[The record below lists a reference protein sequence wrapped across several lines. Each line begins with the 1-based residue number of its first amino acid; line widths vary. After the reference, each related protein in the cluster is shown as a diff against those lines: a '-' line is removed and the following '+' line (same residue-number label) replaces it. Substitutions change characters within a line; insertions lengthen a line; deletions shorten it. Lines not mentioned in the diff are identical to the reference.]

1 MQQHT
6 VLEQQ
11 SPASTALALA
21 MPSLKQPTL
30 PLKAIVVRHNPRKYF
45 DPAEMAEMVA
55 SVKETGVIQPI
66 IVRVDEEDVFILVA
80 GERRY
85 RAAMIA
91 HGEDYEIPI
100 SLSEIDE
107 VQAKQ
112 RALIENVQRANMA
125 PSEEAAAAAEQVGIC
140 KGDREEAARIIGWSL
155 ATLEARLALMNC
167 SNAVLD
173 ALNTRKIKLG
183 HGELLAA
190 LPKEIQDK
198 LLPVIIKEDKS
209 ISEVR
214 KTIEQVACSLTAAIF
229 DKTDCA
235 GCHHNSANQ
244 GEMFGESISTG
255 NCTNR
260 ACYAG
265 KTEKQLDS
273 VVTGLRDE
281 YPVVRIVRAGDNE
294 TRVQL
299 AVDGPKGVGAK
310 QAIACHACQ
319 NYGAAVS
326 GLPDSLG
333 KVYKGQCFDSVCN
346 MKKVAARLQADK
358 AASQPQEIQP
368 KASTGSR
375 TAPAKKAAAGAAGTS
390 TPSTNPSVTT
400 VSESDKIKTYRV
412 AFWRK
417 ALRREVGRD
426 PATAR
431 KYLIAIVLSGNA
443 RCIEEN
449 TFSGIWEKMTDER
462 VPAKDVTKSAAAVQA
477 APDDTLDK
485 AMSGIA
491 VAAIE
496 GLEVNYLTQLCKH
509 HKLDLG
515 LHWKL
520 CKEFLELITKS
531 EMMVVADELGLQ
543 AALGENFKKVF
554 GKSKAEVIDALLA
567 VEGFDYTGKLPK
579 VLKY

>member
-1 MQQHT
+1 
-6 VLEQQ
+6 
-11 SPASTALALA
+11 

-45 DPAEMAEMVA
+45 DPAEMDELVA

-66 IVRVDEEDVFILVA
+66 IVRVDEEGVFILVA

-91 HGEDYEIPI
+91 RGEDYEIPI
-100 SLSEIDE
+100 TLAEIDE
-107 VQAKQ
+107 VEAKQ
-112 RALIENVQRANMA
+112 RALIENVQRADMA
-125 PSEEAAAAAEQVGIC
+125 PSEEAIAAAEQVGIC
-140 KGDREEAARIIGWSL
+140 KGDREEAARMIGWSL

-167 SNAVLD
+167 SNGVLE
-173 ALNTRKIKLG
+173 ALNTRTIKLG
-183 HGELLAA
+183 HAELLAA
-190 LPKEIQDK
+190 LPKETQDK
-198 LLPVIIKEDKS
+198 LLPVIIKEGKS
-209 ISEVR
+209 VGEIK
-214 KTIEQVACSLTAAIF
+214 KTIEQVACSLSAAIF

-244 GEMFGESISTG
+244 GEMFGEAITTG

-260 ACYAG
+260 ACYSQ
-265 KTEKQLDS
+265 KSEQQLET

-299 AVDGPKGVGAK
+299 AVDGPKGVGAE

-326 GLPDSLG
+326 GLPDSMG
-333 KVYKGQCFDSVCN
+333 KVYKGQCFDTVCN
-346 MKKVAARLQADK
+346 MKKVAARLQAEK
-358 AASQPQEIQP
+358 AASQPQETQ
-368 KASTGSR
+368 ANAGTGPR
-375 TAPAKKAAAGAAGTS
+375 TAPAKKTAGATGAS

-400 VSESDKIKTYRV
+400 VSESDKMKTYRV
-412 AFWRK
+412 ALWRK

-431 KYLIAIVLSGNA
+431 KYLIGIVLSGNA
-443 RCIEEN
+443 RCIDET
-449 TFSGIWEKMTDER
+449 TFSGIWEKMTEER
-462 VPAKDVTKSAAAVQA
+462 IPSKDVTKSVTAVQA
-477 APDDTLDK
+477 ASDDTLDK
-485 AMSGIA
+485 AMIGIA

-496 GLEVNYLTQLCKH
+496 GLDVNYLTQLCKH

-531 EMMVVADELGLQ
+531 EMMVVANELGLQ
-543 AALGENFKKVF
+543 AALGDNFKKVF

>member
-1 MQQHT
+1 MQQQTAVEHQP
-6 VLEQQ
+6 L
-11 SPASTALALA
+11 ASTAHVLA

-66 IVRVDEEDVFILVA
+66 IVRVDEEGVFILVA

-91 HGEDYEIPI
+91 HGVDYEIPI
-100 SLSEIDE
+100 TLAEIDE
-107 VQAKQ
+107 VEAKQ
-112 RALIENVQRANMA
+112 RALIENVQRADMA
-125 PSEEAAAAAEQVGIC
+125 PSEEAVAAAEQVGIC
-140 KGDREEAARIIGWSL
+140 KGDRDEAARVIGWPL
-155 ATLEARLALMNC
+155 AKLNARLALMNC

-173 ALNTRKIKLG
+173 ALNTRTIKLG
-183 HGELLAA
+183 HSELLAA

-198 LLPVIIKEDKS
+198 LLPVIIKEGKS
-209 ISEVR
+209 VVEIK
-214 KTIEQVACSLTAAIF
+214 KTIEQVACSLAAAIF

-260 ACYAG
+260 SCYNERS
-265 KTEKQLDS
+265 EKQLDS
-273 VVTGLRDE
+273 IATGLRDE

-299 AVDGPKGVGAK
+299 AVDGPKGVGTE

-333 KVYKGQCFDSVCN
+333 KVYKGQCFDTVCN
-346 MKKVAARLQADK
+346 MKKVAARLQAEK
-358 AASQPQEIQP
+358 AASQPP
-368 KASTGSR
+368 ASAAAKG
-375 TAPAKKAAAGAAGTS
+375 TAASGKPAAKAAGSSSVAS
-390 TPSTNPSVTT
+390 PSTNPSVTT

-412 AFWRK
+412 ALWRK
-417 ALRREVGRD
+417 ALRREFGRD

-443 RCIEEN
+443 RCIEEK

-462 VPAKDVTKSAAAVQA
+462 VPAKDMTRAVTAVQA

-485 AMSGIA
+485 AMIGMA

-531 EMMVVADELGLQ
+531 EMMVVANELGIQ
-543 AALGENFKKVF
+543 AALGDNFKKVF
-554 GKSKAEVIDALLA
+554 GKSKTEVIDALLA

>member
-1 MQQHT
+1 MQQQTAVEHQP
-6 VLEQQ
+6 L
-11 SPASTALALA
+11 ASTAHVLA

-66 IVRVDEEDVFILVA
+66 IVRVDEEGVFILVA

-91 HGEDYEIPI
+91 HGADYEIPI
-100 SLSEIDE
+100 TLAEIDE
-107 VQAKQ
+107 VEAKQ
-112 RALIENVQRANMA
+112 RALIENVQRADMA
-125 PSEEAAAAAEQVGIC
+125 PSEEAVAAAEQVGIC
-140 KGDREEAARIIGWSL
+140 KGDRDEAARVIGWPL
-155 ATLEARLALMNC
+155 AKLNARLALMNC

-173 ALNTRKIKLG
+173 ALNTRTIKLG
-183 HGELLAA
+183 HSELLAA

-198 LLPVIIKEDKS
+198 LLPVIIKEGKS
-209 ISEVR
+209 VVEIK
-214 KTIEQVACSLTAAIF
+214 KTIEQVACSLAAAIF

-260 ACYAG
+260 SCYNE
-265 KTEKQLDS
+265 KSEKQLDS
-273 VVTGLRDE
+273 IATGLRDE

-299 AVDGPKGVGAK
+299 AVDGPKGVGTE

-333 KVYKGQCFDSVCN
+333 KVYKGQCFDTVCN
-346 MKKVAARLQADK
+346 MKKVAARLQAEK
-358 AASQPQEIQP
+358 AASQPH
-368 KASTGSR
+368 AS
-375 TAPAKKAAAGAAGTS
+375 AAAKGTAAGGRPAAKGAGS
-390 TPSTNPSVTT
+390 SSVASPSTNPSVTT
-400 VSESDKIKTYRV
+400 VSESDKIKTYRM
-412 AFWRK
+412 ALWRK

-443 RCIEEN
+443 RCIEEK

-462 VPAKDVTKSAAAVQA
+462 IASKDVTKSVTAVQSA
-477 APDDTLDK
+477 SDDTLDK
-485 AMSGIA
+485 AMIGMA
-491 VAAIE
+491 VAGIE

-531 EMMVVADELGLQ
+531 EMMVVANELGLQ
-543 AALGENFKKVF
+543 AALGDNFKKVF
-554 GKSKAEVIDALLA
+554 GKSKTEVIDALLA

>member
-1 MQQHT
+1 MQQQTAVEHQP
-6 VLEQQ
+6 L
-11 SPASTALALA
+11 ASTAHVLA

-66 IVRVDEEDVFILVA
+66 IVRVDEEGVFILVA

-91 HGEDYEIPI
+91 HGADYEIPI
-100 SLSEIDE
+100 TLAEIDE
-107 VQAKQ
+107 VEAKQ
-112 RALIENVQRANMA
+112 RALIENVQRADMA
-125 PSEEAAAAAEQVGIC
+125 PSEEAVAAAEQVGIC
-140 KGDREEAARIIGWSL
+140 KGDRDEAARVIGWPL
-155 ATLEARLALMNC
+155 AKLNARLALMNC

-173 ALNTRKIKLG
+173 ALNTRTIKLG
-183 HGELLAA
+183 HSELLAA

-198 LLPVIIKEDKS
+198 LLPVIIKEGKS
-209 ISEVR
+209 VVEIK
-214 KTIEQVACSLTAAIF
+214 KTIEQVACSLAAAIF

-260 ACYAG
+260 SCYNE
-265 KTEKQLDS
+265 KSEKQLDS
-273 VVTGLRDE
+273 IATGLRDE

-299 AVDGPKGVGAK
+299 AVDGPKGVGTE

-333 KVYKGQCFDSVCN
+333 KVYKGQCFDTVCN
-346 MKKVAARLQADK
+346 MKKVAARLQAEK
-358 AASQPQEIQP
+358 AASQPH
-368 KASTGSR
+368 AS
-375 TAPAKKAAAGAAGTS
+375 AAAKGTAAGGRPAAKGAGS
-390 TPSTNPSVTT
+390 SSVASPSTNPSVTT
-400 VSESDKIKTYRV
+400 VSESDKIKTYRM
-412 AFWRK
+412 ALWRK

-443 RCIEEN
+443 RCIEEK

-462 VPAKDVTKSAAAVQA
+462 IASKDVTKSVTAVQSA
-477 APDDTLDK
+477 SDDTLDK
-485 AMSGIA
+485 AMIGMA
-491 VAAIE
+491 VAGIE

-531 EMMVVADELGLQ
+531 EMMVVANELGLQ
-543 AALGENFKKVF
+543 VALGDNFKKVF
-554 GKSKAEVIDALLA
+554 GKSKTEVIDALLA

>member
-1 MQQHT
+1 M
-6 VLEQQ
+6 
-11 SPASTALALA
+11 PA
-21 MPSLKQPTL
+21 LKQPTL
-30 PLKAIVVRHNPRKYF
+30 PLKAIVVRNNPRKYF

-66 IVRVDEEDVFILVA
+66 IVRVDEDGVFILVA

-91 HGEDYEIPI
+91 HGEHYEIPI
-100 SLSEIDE
+100 TLAEADEIG
-107 VQAKQ
+107 AKQ
-112 RALIENVQRANMA
+112 LALIENVQRADMA
-125 PSEEAAAAAEQVGIC
+125 PSEEAVAAAEQVGIC
-140 KGDREEAARIIGWSL
+140 KGDREEAARIIGWPL
-155 ATLEARLALMNC
+155 AKLNARLALMNC
-167 SNAVLD
+167 SNDVLD

-183 HGELLAA
+183 HAELLAA

-209 ISEVR
+209 IAEVK
-214 KTIEQVACSLTAAIF
+214 KTIEQVACSLAAAIF

-244 GEMFGESISTG
+244 GEMFGESITTG

-260 ACYAG
+260 SCYND
-265 KTEKQLDS
+265 KTEKQLNS
-273 VVTGLRDE
+273 VATSLRDE
-281 YPVVRIVRAGDNE
+281 YPLVRIVRAGDNE

-299 AVDGPKGVGAK
+299 AIEGPKGVGLEQAK
-310 QAIACHACQ
+310 ACHACQ

-333 KVYKGQCFDSVCN
+333 KVYKGQCFDTVCN
-346 MKKVAARLQADK
+346 MKMVGARLQAEK
-358 AASQPQEIQP
+358 AASQPP
-368 KASTGSR
+368 KSPSTTG
-375 TAPAKKAAAGAAGTS
+375 TAAGDKPAAKTAGAASTS
-390 TPSTNPSVTT
+390 SPSTNPSVTV
-400 VSESDKIKTYRV
+400 VSESDKMKTYRV
-412 AFWRK
+412 ALWRK

-431 KYLIAIVLSGNA
+431 KYLIAIVLSGNS
-443 RCIEEN
+443 RCIEDK
-449 TFSGIWEKMTDER
+449 TFSGIWEKMTEER
-462 VPAKDVTKSAAAVQA
+462 IPTMDVAKSVAAVQA

-485 AMSGIA
+485 AMVGIA
-491 VAAIE
+491 IAAIE
-496 GLEVNYLTQLCKH
+496 GLEVNYLTQLCNH

-531 EMMVVADELGLQ
+531 EMMVVADQLGIR
-543 AALGENFKKVF
+543 AALGDNFKKVF
-554 GKSKAEVIDALLA
+554 SKPKSEVIDALLA
-567 VEGFDYTGKLPK
+567 VEGFSYEGKLPK
-579 VLKY
+579 VLKF

>member
-1 MQQHT
+1 MQT
-6 VLEQQ
+6 AVEQQ
-11 SPASTALALA
+11 SPASTALVMA

-45 DPAEMAEMVA
+45 DPAEMAEMTA

-66 IVRVDEEDVFILVA
+66 SVRVDAEGVFILVA

-85 RAAMIA
+85 RAAMTA
-91 HGEDYEIPI
+91 YGEDYEIPI
-100 SLSEIDE
+100 TLTEADEIG
-107 VQAKQ
+107 AKQ
-112 RALIENVQRANMA
+112 LALIENVQRANMA

-155 ATLEARLALMNC
+155 STLEARLALMNC

-173 ALNTRKIKLG
+173 ALNTRTIKLG
-183 HGELLAA
+183 HAELLAA
-190 LPKEIQDK
+190 LPKETQDK

-209 ISEVR
+209 IPEIK
-214 KTIEQVACSLTAAIF
+214 KTIEQVACSLSAAIF

-260 ACYAG
+260 TCYND

-273 VVTGLRDE
+273 VSMGLRDE
-281 YPVVRIVRAGDNE
+281 YPAVRIVRAGDNE

-299 AVDGPKGVGAK
+299 AVDGPRGVGAE

-333 KVYKGQCFDSVCN
+333 KVYKGQCFDTVCN
-346 MKKVAARLQADK
+346 MKKVGARLQAEK
-358 AASQPQEIQP
+358 AASQQP
-368 KASTGSR
+368 AS
-375 TAPAKKAAAGAAGTS
+375 PAAKGAAAGGKPAAKTAGAAS
-390 TPSTNPSVTT
+390 TASPSTNPSVTV
-400 VSESDKIKTYRV
+400 VSESDKMKTYRV
-412 AFWRK
+412 ALWRK
-417 ALRREVGRD
+417 SLRREVGRD

-443 RCIEEN
+443 RCIEDK
-449 TFSGIWEKMTDER
+449 TFSGIWEKMTEER
-462 VPAKDVTKSAAAVQA
+462 IPTMDVAKSVAAVQA
-477 APDDTLDK
+477 APEDTLDK
-485 AMSGIA
+485 AMVGIA
-491 VAAIE
+491 IAAIE

-509 HKLDLG
+509 HELDLG

-531 EMMVVADELGLQ
+531 EMMVVADELGIR
-543 AALGENFKKVF
+543 AALGETFKKVF
-554 GKSKAEVIDALLA
+554 AKPKSEVIDALLA
-567 VEGFDYTGKLPK
+567 VKGFSYEGKLPK
-579 VLKY
+579 VLKF

>member
-1 MQQHT
+1 MQQQTAVEHQP
-6 VLEQQ
+6 L
-11 SPASTALALA
+11 ASTAHVLA

-66 IVRVDEEDVFILVA
+66 IVRVDEEGVFILVA

-91 HGEDYEIPI
+91 YGADYEIPI
-100 SLSEIDE
+100 TLAEIDE
-107 VQAKQ
+107 VEAKQ
-112 RALIENVQRANMA
+112 RALIENVQRADMA
-125 PSEEAAAAAEQVGIC
+125 PSEEAVAAAEQVGIC
-140 KGDREEAARIIGWSL
+140 KGDRDEAARVIGWPL
-155 ATLEARLALMNC
+155 AKLNARLALMNC

-173 ALNTRKIKLG
+173 ALNTRTIKLG
-183 HGELLAA
+183 HSELLAA

-198 LLPVIIKEDKS
+198 LLPVIIKEGKS
-209 ISEVR
+209 VVEIK
-214 KTIEQVACSLTAAIF
+214 KTIEQVACSLAAAIF

-260 ACYAG
+260 SCYNE
-265 KTEKQLDS
+265 KSEKQLDS
-273 VVTGLRDE
+273 IATGLRDE

-299 AVDGPKGVGAK
+299 AVDGPKGVGAE

-333 KVYKGQCFDSVCN
+333 KVYKGQCFDTVCN
-346 MKKVAARLQADK
+346 MKMVGARLQAEK
-358 AASQPQEIQP
+358 AASQPP
-368 KASTGSR
+368 ASA
-375 TAPAKKAAAGAAGTS
+375 TAKGTAAGGKPAAKAAGSSSVAS
-390 TPSTNPSVTT
+390 PSTNPSVTT

-412 AFWRK
+412 ALWRK

-443 RCIEEN
+443 LCIEEK

-462 VPAKDVTKSAAAVQA
+462 IAAKDVTKSVVAVQA
-477 APDDTLDK
+477 ASDDTLDK
-485 AMSGIA
+485 AMIGIA

-531 EMMVVADELGLQ
+531 EMMVVANDLGLQ

>member
-11 SPASTALALA
+11 PPASTALALA

-66 IVRVDEEDVFILVA
+66 IVRVDEEGMFILVA

-91 HGEDYEIPI
+91 HGEDYEIPFT
-100 SLSEIDE
+100 LTRADEIG
-107 VQAKQ
+107 AKQ
-112 RALIENVQRANMA
+112 LALIENVQRSNMA

-155 ATLEARLALMNC
+155 PTLEARLALMNC

-173 ALNTRKIKLG
+173 AMNTRKIKLG

-209 ISEVR
+209 IPEVR
-214 KTIEQVACSLTAAIF
+214 RTIEQVACSLTAAIF

-260 ACYAG
+260 ACYTC
-265 KTEKQLDS
+265 KTEKQLDL
-273 VVTGLRDE
+273 VATGLRDE

-299 AVDGPKGVGAK
+299 AVDGPKGVGAE

-326 GLPDSLG
+326 GLPDSMG
-333 KVYKGQCFDSVCN
+333 RVYKGQCFDTVCN
-346 MKKVAARLQADK
+346 MKKVAARLQAEK
-358 AASQPQEIQP
+358 AASQPQDGQA
-368 KASTGSR
+368 KASTGAS
-375 TAPAKKAAAGAAGTS
+375 TAPAKKTAGASGAS

-400 VSESDKIKTYRV
+400 VSESDKMKTYRV
-412 AFWRK
+412 ALWRK

-431 KYLIAIVLSGNA
+431 KYLIAIVLSGNP
-443 RCIEEN
+443 RCIEEK

-462 VPAKDVTKSAAAVQA
+462 IAPKDVTKSVTAVQSA
-477 APDDTLDK
+477 SDDTLDK
-485 AMSGIA
+485 AMIGMA

-496 GLEVNYLTQLCKH
+496 GLEVDYLTQLCKH

-531 EMMVVADELGLQ
+531 EMMVVANELGLQ
-543 AALGENFKKVF
+543 AALGDNFKKVF
-554 GKSKAEVIDALLA
+554 GKSKTEVIDALLA

-579 VLKY
+579 VLKF

>member
-1 MQQHT
+1 MQQQTAVEHQP
-6 VLEQQ
+6 L
-11 SPASTALALA
+11 ASTAHVLA

-66 IVRVDEEDVFILVA
+66 IVRVDEEGVFILVA

-91 HGEDYEIPI
+91 HGADYEIPI
-100 SLSEIDE
+100 TLAEIDE
-107 VQAKQ
+107 VEAKQ
-112 RALIENVQRANMA
+112 RALIENVQRADMA
-125 PSEEAAAAAEQVGIC
+125 PSEEAVAAAEQVGIC
-140 KGDREEAARIIGWSL
+140 KGDRDEAARVIGWPL
-155 ATLEARLALMNC
+155 AKLNARLALMNC

-173 ALNTRKIKLG
+173 ALNTRTIKLG
-183 HGELLAA
+183 HSELLAA

-198 LLPVIIKEDKS
+198 LLPVIIKEGKS
-209 ISEVR
+209 VVEIK
-214 KTIEQVACSLTAAIF
+214 KTIEQVACSLAAAIF

-260 ACYAG
+260 SCYNE
-265 KTEKQLDS
+265 KSEKQLDS
-273 VVTGLRDE
+273 IATGLRDE

-299 AVDGPKGVGAK
+299 AVDGPKGVGTE

-333 KVYKGQCFDSVCN
+333 KVYKGQCFDTVCN
-346 MKKVAARLQADK
+346 MKKVAARLQAEK
-358 AASQPQEIQP
+358 AASQPH
-368 KASTGSR
+368 AS
-375 TAPAKKAAAGAAGTS
+375 AAAKGTAAGGRPAAKGAGS
-390 TPSTNPSVTT
+390 SSVASPSTNPSVTT
-400 VSESDKIKTYRV
+400 VSESDKIKTYRM
-412 AFWRK
+412 ALWRK

-443 RCIEEN
+443 RCIEEK

-462 VPAKDVTKSAAAVQA
+462 IASKDVTKSVTAVQSA
-477 APDDTLDK
+477 SDDTLDK
-485 AMSGIA
+485 AMIGMA
-491 VAAIE
+491 VAGIE

-531 EMMVVADELGLQ
+531 EMMVVANELGLQ
-543 AALGENFKKVF
+543 AALGDDFKKVF
-554 GKSKAEVIDALLA
+554 GKSKTEVIDALLA

>member
-1 MQQHT
+1 MQQQTAVEHQP
-6 VLEQQ
+6 L
-11 SPASTALALA
+11 ASTAHVLA

-66 IVRVDEEDVFILVA
+66 IVRVDEEGVFILVA

-91 HGEDYEIPI
+91 HGADYEIPI
-100 SLSEIDE
+100 TLAEIDE
-107 VQAKQ
+107 VEAKQ
-112 RALIENVQRANMA
+112 RALIENVQRADMA
-125 PSEEAAAAAEQVGIC
+125 PSEEAVAAAEQVGIC
-140 KGDREEAARIIGWSL
+140 KGDRDEAARVIGWPL
-155 ATLEARLALMNC
+155 AKLNARLALMNC

-173 ALNTRKIKLG
+173 ALNTRTIKLG
-183 HGELLAA
+183 HSELLAA

-198 LLPVIIKEDKS
+198 LLPVIIKEGKS
-209 ISEVR
+209 VVEIK
-214 KTIEQVACSLTAAIF
+214 KTIEQVACSLAAAIF

-260 ACYAG
+260 SCYNE
-265 KTEKQLDS
+265 KSEKQLDS
-273 VVTGLRDE
+273 IATGLRDE

-299 AVDGPKGVGAK
+299 AVDGPKGVGTE

-333 KVYKGQCFDSVCN
+333 KVYKGQCFDTVCN
-346 MKKVAARLQADK
+346 MKKVAARLQAEK
-358 AASQPQEIQP
+358 AASQPH
-368 KASTGSR
+368 AS
-375 TAPAKKAAAGAAGTS
+375 AAAKGTAAGGRPAAKGAGS
-390 TPSTNPSVTT
+390 SSVASPSTNPSVTT
-400 VSESDKIKTYRV
+400 VSESDKIKTYRM
-412 AFWRK
+412 ALWRK

-443 RCIEEN
+443 RCIEEK
-449 TFSGIWEKMTDER
+449 TFSGIWEKVTDER
-462 VPAKDVTKSAAAVQA
+462 IASKDVTKSVTAVQSA
-477 APDDTLDK
+477 SDDTLDK
-485 AMSGIA
+485 AIIGMA
-491 VAAIE
+491 VAGIE

-531 EMMVVADELGLQ
+531 EMMVVANELGIQ

-554 GKSKAEVIDALLA
+554 GKSKTEVIDALLA

>member
-66 IVRVDEEDVFILVA
+66 IVRVDEEGVFILVA

-91 HGEDYEIPI
+91 HGEDYEIPFT
-100 SLSEIDE
+100 LTRADEIG
-107 VQAKQ
+107 AKQ
-112 RALIENVQRANMA
+112 LALIENVQRSNMA

-155 ATLEARLALMNC
+155 PTLEARLALMNC

-173 ALNTRKIKLG
+173 AMNTRKIKLG

-209 ISEVR
+209 IPEVR
-214 KTIEQVACSLTAAIF
+214 RTIEQVACSLTAAIF

-260 ACYAG
+260 ACYTG
-265 KTEKQLDS
+265 KTEKQLDL
-273 VVTGLRDE
+273 VATGLRDD

-299 AVDGPKGVGAK
+299 AVDGPKGVGAE

-326 GLPDSLG
+326 GLPDSMG
-333 KVYKGQCFDSVCN
+333 KVYKGQCFDTVCN
-346 MKKVAARLQADK
+346 MKKVAARLQAEK
-358 AASQPQEIQP
+358 AASQPQDGQA
-368 KASTGSR
+368 KTSTGAR
-375 TAPAKKAAAGAAGTS
+375 TAPAKKTAGPSGAS

-400 VSESDKIKTYRV
+400 VSESDKMKTYRV
-412 AFWRK
+412 ALWRK

-443 RCIEEN
+443 RCIEEK

-462 VPAKDVTKSAAAVQA
+462 IASKDVTKSVTAVQSA
-477 APDDTLDK
+477 SDDTLDK
-485 AMSGIA
+485 AMIGMA

-531 EMMVVADELGLQ
+531 EMMVVANELGLQ
-543 AALGENFKKVF
+543 AALGDNFKKVF
-554 GKSKAEVIDALLA
+554 GKSKTEVIDALLA

-579 VLKY
+579 VLKF

>member
-1 MQQHT
+1 MQQQTAVEHQP
-6 VLEQQ
+6 L
-11 SPASTALALA
+11 ASTAHVLA

-30 PLKAIVVRHNPRKYF
+30 PLKTIVVRHNPRKYF

-66 IVRVDEEDVFILVA
+66 IVRVDEEGVFILVA

-100 SLSEIDE
+100 TLAEIDGVE
-107 VQAKQ
+107 AKQ
-112 RALIENVQRANMA
+112 RALIENVQRADMA
-125 PSEEAAAAAEQVGIC
+125 PSEEAVSAAEQVGIC
-140 KGDREEAARIIGWSL
+140 KGDRDEAARIIGWPIAKL
-155 ATLEARLALMNC
+155 NARLALMNC

-173 ALNTRKIKLG
+173 ALNTRTIKLG
-183 HGELLAA
+183 HAELLAA
-190 LPKEIQDK
+190 LPKETQDK
-198 LLPVIIKEDKS
+198 LLPVIIKEGKS
-209 ISEVR
+209 VGEIK
-214 KTIEQVACSLTAAIF
+214 KTIEQVACSLSAAIF

-235 GCHHNSANQ
+235 RCHHNSANQ
-244 GEMFGESISTG
+244 GEMFGEAITTG

-260 ACYAG
+260 ACYNQ
-265 KTEKQLDS
+265 KSEQQLEA
-273 VVTGLRDE
+273 VVSGLRDE

-299 AVDGPKGVGAK
+299 AVDGPKGVGAE

-326 GLPDSLG
+326 GLPDSMG
-333 KVYKGQCFDSVCN
+333 KVYKGQCFDTVCN
-346 MKKVAARLQADK
+346 MKKVAARLQAEK
-358 AASQPQEIQP
+358 AASQPQDGQA
-368 KASTGSR
+368 KASTGAR
-375 TAPAKKAAAGAAGTS
+375 TAPAKKTAGSTGAS

-400 VSESDKIKTYRV
+400 VSESDKMKTYRV
-412 AFWRK
+412 ALWRK

-443 RCIEEN
+443 RCIEEK
-449 TFSGIWEKMTDER
+449 TFSGIWEKVTDER
-462 VPAKDVTKSAAAVQA
+462 IASKDVTKSVTAVQSA
-477 APDDTLDK
+477 SDDTLDK
-485 AMSGIA
+485 AMIGMA

-531 EMMVVADELGLQ
+531 EMMVVANELGIQ
-543 AALGENFKKVF
+543 AALGENFKRVF
-554 GKSKAEVIDALLA
+554 GKSKTEVIDALLA

>member
-1 MQQHT
+1 MQQPT
-6 VLEQQ
+6 AVEQQ
-11 SPASTALALA
+11 TPASAAFVASLLAQ
-21 MPSLKQPTL
+21 KQPTL
-30 PLKAIVVRHNPRKYF
+30 PLKVIVVRSNPRKYF
-45 DPAEMAEMVA
+45 DPAEMAELVA
-55 SVKETGVIQPI
+55 SVQVKGVCTPI
-66 IVRVDEEDVFILVA
+66 IVRLDEDGAVVLIA

-91 HGEDYEIPI
+91 HGEDYEIPVT
-100 SLSEIDE
+100 LKEVDE
-107 VQAKQ
+107 AEAKQ
-112 RALIENVQRANMA
+112 LALIENVQRANMA
-125 PSEEAAAAAEQVGIC
+125 PSEEAIAAAEQVGIC
-140 KGDREEAARIIGWSL
+140 KGDREEAARMIGWSL

-167 SNAVLD
+167 SNGVLE
-173 ALNTRKIKLG
+173 ALNTRTIKLG
-183 HGELLAA
+183 HAELLAA
-190 LPKEIQDK
+190 LPKETQDK
-198 LLPVIIKEDKS
+198 LLPVIIKEGKS
-209 ISEVR
+209 VGEIK
-214 KTIEQVACSLTAAIF
+214 KTIEQVACSLSAAIF

-244 GEMFGESISTG
+244 GEMFGEAITTG

-260 ACYAG
+260 ACYNQ
-265 KTEKQLDS
+265 KSEQQLET

-299 AVDGPKGVGAK
+299 AVDGPKGVGAE

-326 GLPDSLG
+326 GLPDSMG
-333 KVYKGQCFDSVCN
+333 KVYKGQCFDTVCN
-346 MKKVAARLQADK
+346 MKKVAARLQAEK
-358 AASQPQEIQP
+358 AASQPQGAEA
-368 KASTGSR
+368 KAGTGPR
-375 TAPAKKAAAGAAGTS
+375 TAPAKKTAGATGAS

-400 VSESDKIKTYRV
+400 VAESDKMKTYRV
-412 AFWRK
+412 ALWRK

-426 PATAR
+426 PSTAR

-443 RCIEEN
+443 RCIEET
-449 TFSGIWEKMTDER
+449 TFSGIWEKMTEER
-462 VPAKDVTKSAAAVQA
+462 IPSKDVTKSVTAVQA
-477 APDDTLDK
+477 ASDDTLDK
-485 AMSGIA
+485 AMIGIA

-496 GLEVNYLTQLCKH
+496 GLDVNYLTQLCKH

-531 EMMVVADELGLQ
+531 EMMVVANELGLQ
-543 AALGENFKKVF
+543 AALGDNFKKVF
-554 GKSKAEVIDALLA
+554 SKSKAEVIDALLA

>member
-1 MQQHT
+1 MQQQTAVEHQP
-6 VLEQQ
+6 L
-11 SPASTALALA
+11 ASTAHVLA

-66 IVRVDEEDVFILVA
+66 IVRVDEEGVFILVA

-91 HGEDYEIPI
+91 HGADYEIPI
-100 SLSEIDE
+100 TLAEIDE
-107 VQAKQ
+107 VEAKQ
-112 RALIENVQRANMA
+112 RALIENVQRADMA
-125 PSEEAAAAAEQVGIC
+125 PSEEAVAAAEQVGIC
-140 KGDREEAARIIGWSL
+140 KGDRDEAARVIGWPL
-155 ATLEARLALMNC
+155 AKLNARLALMNC

-173 ALNTRKIKLG
+173 ALNTRTIKLG
-183 HGELLAA
+183 HSELLAA

-198 LLPVIIKEDKS
+198 LLPVIIKEGKS
-209 ISEVR
+209 VVEIK
-214 KTIEQVACSLTAAIF
+214 KTIEQVACSLAAAIF

-260 ACYAG
+260 SCYNE
-265 KTEKQLDS
+265 KSEKQLDS
-273 VVTGLRDE
+273 IATGLRDE

-299 AVDGPKGVGAK
+299 AVDGPKGVGTE

-333 KVYKGQCFDSVCN
+333 KVYKGQCFDTVCN
-346 MKKVAARLQADK
+346 MKKVAARLQAEK
-358 AASQPQEIQP
+358 AASQPH
-368 KASTGSR
+368 AS
-375 TAPAKKAAAGAAGTS
+375 AAAKGTAAGGRPAAKGAGS
-390 TPSTNPSVTT
+390 SSVASPSTNPSVTT
-400 VSESDKIKTYRV
+400 VSESDKIKTYRM
-412 AFWRK
+412 ALWRK

-443 RCIEEN
+443 RCIEEK

-462 VPAKDVTKSAAAVQA
+462 ISSKDVTKSVTAVQSA
-477 APDDTLDK
+477 SDDTLDK
-485 AMSGIA
+485 AMIGMA
-491 VAAIE
+491 VAGIE

-531 EMMVVADELGLQ
+531 EMMVVANELGLQ
-543 AALGENFKKVF
+543 VALGDNFKKVF
-554 GKSKAEVIDALLA
+554 GKSKTEVIDALLA